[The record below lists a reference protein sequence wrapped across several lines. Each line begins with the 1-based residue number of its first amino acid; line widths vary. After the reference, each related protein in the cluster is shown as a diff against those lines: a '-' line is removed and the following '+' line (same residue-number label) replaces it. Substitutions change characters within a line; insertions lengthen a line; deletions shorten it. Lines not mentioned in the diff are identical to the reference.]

1 MPGLWNQGN
10 SSSTSMGSNG
20 SDNNTGTI
28 MDTAIVSQN
37 GSASDVSGTAA
48 SSMRLRQRRGAAA
61 SIIPPSSPPPGSRS
75 STNNRAATTTT
86 TGNTNGS
93 DDDDNDNAGDEE
105 EDDDDDD
112 NRSTSSALS
121 FVARAAATAALA
133 ALSGSSSS
141 LSHSNHNAITTT
153 TSNSAATTSAATT
166 TTSLA
171 TIFQTNIPRLCVA
184 FLASITTGGTTYA
197 FGLYGNALKKNLH
210 LTQSELDTI
219 STANFCAGAL
229 SWIPG
234 LLVDYFGTRFGI
246 SMGGILCSMALMM
259 YWHVAKHGLD
269 ETGWI
274 LSGFNVNEDPSITTE
289 SVLLRTMVATTDN
302 GTTDERTNATM
313 IVATLSALGVMIF
326 LSCSLITG
334 SVFKIIVNSCGPGSK
349 GNAVGIAKA
358 YVGLGAGAY
367 ACFFESIRQP
377 ETTDLEFLPMCAVFF
392 LVAAVVPSLCI
403 LPTKQQELERQ
414 RLLQEQPPTQH
425 RSSSSSSSSSST
437 NIADVTTPRHFRV
450 LFTSLFA
457 MASIIV
463 GNSLLTLYRSSSYDH
478 RHPPLQGDIIV
489 GMEEEDDDDN
499 LFDGT
504 ADDQYDV
511 AFNLAKMQT
520 ATNTGATMTSSSFRG
535 PNYPLALLLL
545 LVWIAPIVSLLFLPP
560 SGGAT
565 HRAQGTD
572 EAYIL
577 NNEERESLLHLE
589 DPPIAD
595 DQGATAAGDTKR
607 RTKTMGKSSSLSSST
622 SDPFP
627 SGDVLQQRQQDDD
640 DVEGDSPD
648 DDDQEEQIDEAA
660 SNNGNNKNL
669 LQMLFTPAA
678 WFMLFTTTIL
688 VGGGTVETNNLG
700 QMVESLRFPEIVT
713 PAALALF
720 SVAQSLSRALTGAL
734 SETALNSYTNC
745 KGRHCGTD
753 HGGVPRTVFLI
764 AASVA
769 GFVAHSLLAISTT
782 LGPFVVGVFLSGAA
796 FGMVWP
802 LMVLIV
808 GEVFGTAHMAANY
821 MFFDGFTSAGGTL
834 LLSKVVAQEVY
845 ERHILNM
852 FVSPTTDVDISA
864 MINVVPRPG
873 DEEGNEMGEGM
884 RDDTVGG
891 VLITMGDGVTCY
903 GHECFRLTHVI
914 IAGLSLLCVVT
925 SIAMQYVTRHIYN
938 KSSRQRH

>member
-1 MPGLWNQGN
+1 MPGFWDRGNN
-10 SSSTSMGSNG
+10 SSSSIGGNG
-20 SDNNTGTI
+20 SGNTNGAI
-28 MDTAIVSQN
+28 MDTAIVSPN
-37 GSASDVSGTAA
+37 GSASDLSGTAA
-48 SSMRLRQRRGAAA
+48 SSLRLRQRRGAAA
-61 SIIPPSSPPPGSRS
+61 SIVPPSSPPPGSRS
-75 STNNRAATTTT
+75 SANSRVAAATTTT
-86 TGNTNGS
+86 TSNES
-93 DDDDNDNAGDEE
+93 DDDDHDNAVEE
-105 EDDDDDD
+105 AEEDDDD

-121 FVARAAATAALA
+121 LVARAAATAALA
-133 ALSGSSSS
+133 ALSGSASS
-141 LSHSNHNAITTT
+141 LSHSNHNATTIP
-153 TSNSAATTSAATT
+153 TSNSATTTATT
-166 TTSLA
+166 TTSSSA
-171 TIFQTNIPRLCVA
+171 IFQTNIPRLCVA

-269 ETGWI
+269 DTGWI
-274 LSGFNVNEDPSITTE
+274 LSSSLHVNEDPSVTTAE
-289 SVLLRTMVATTDN
+289 SVFLRTMVVTDDN
-302 GTTDERTNATM
+302 DDETSTNATM

-392 LVAAVVPSLCI
+392 LVAAVVPSLCV

-414 RLLQEQPPTQH
+414 QRLLQEEHPPPPTRH
-425 RSSSSSSSSSST
+425 RSSSSSSSPASST
-437 NIADVTTPRHFRV
+437 NIVDVTTPRHFHV
-450 LFTSLFA
+450 LFTSLFS

-463 GNSLLTLYRSSSYDH
+463 GNSLLTLYRSSSNDH
-478 RHPPLQGDIIV
+478 RHPPSLQEDIIV
-489 GMEEEDDDDN
+489 GMEDDN
-499 LFDGT
+499 DDNVFDGT
-504 ADDQYDV
+504 VDDQYEV
-511 AFNLAKMQT
+511 EFQLSKMQPV
-520 ATNTGATMTSSSFRG
+520 TNTDPRMTFSSSRG

-545 LVWIAPIVSLLFLPP
+545 LVWIAPIVSLVFLPP
-560 SGGAT
+560 SGST
-565 HRAQGTD
+565 TTTAQGTE
-572 EAYIL
+572 EAD
-577 NNEERESLLHLE
+577 NDEERESLLHVE
-589 DPPIAD
+589 EPAMTD
-595 DQGATAAGDTKR
+595 DQGATAAGDTKW
-607 RTKTMGKSSSLSSST
+607 RTKAMDKSSSLSTST
-622 SDPFP
+622 SDAFP
-627 SGDVLQQRQQDDD
+627 LGDALQRQQDADD
-640 DVEGDSPD
+640 IEGDNRPD
-648 DDDQEEQIDEAA
+648 DNDDEEENEEDA
-660 SNNGNNKNL
+660 SNDKNL

-678 WFMLFTTTIL
+678 WLMLFTTTIL

-745 KGRHCGTD
+745 KGRPCGTD

-769 GFVAHSLLAISTT
+769 GFVAHSLLAVSTT

-845 ERHILNM
+845 ERHILTM

-864 MINVVPRPG
+864 MISVVVPRPG
-873 DEEGNEMGEGM
+873 DEEGNDMGDGMGE
-884 RDDTVGG
+884 DDTAGD
-891 VLITMGDGVTCY
+891 VLLTMGDGVTCY

-914 IAGLSLLCVVT
+914 IAALSLLCVVS

-938 KSSRQRH
+938 KSSRHRH